1 MVGGGCVSWVEDVS
15 PLLRYLLGMQM
26 LIERCRFQ
34 LGLGW
39 FGDYDSYDL
48 ASLSLLS
55 HGPTVGDALCAQV
68 GLFAEYTALS
78 SR

>member
-1 MVGGGCVSWVEDVS
+1 
-15 PLLRYLLGMQM
+15 M